1 MPQLPPLPE
10 LIALALTERIPLQ
23 SLSAMDRRQEYWQT
37 QAMKSWLQAQSASGT
52 ARDRVRFQAQQAPH
66 SGAWLSVLPSAARR
80 TRVPSEHWRLLLRWT
95 LGMPIVRE
103 DTVGAPCAR
112 CEQPVDVWG
121 DHSVSCIKNDIQRR
135 HMTLQAALAKL
146 IQDAG
151 MTCALERGTGDG
163 TRPADIFIPRWDADG
178 PAAIDITVRCP
189 SAPANPV
196 RDPTALE
203 KWKVQ
208 QEREKLSLYE
218 GTCLRAGWAFI
229 PFLVDTHGGMGGEA
243 RRFLGQLL
251 PKLLGSHFG
260 KQRRALEAEFW
271 QQITFPTMSI
281 VCRQLYTLKLSVPA
295 APVATG
301 PTTHQPYT
309 PTK

>member
-1 MPQLPPLPE
+1 MTDTQWLQATLPIRCGGLGISDPTRVHALARFACIVDFAQRAHIVLGLPVGSCEVPPDCHQVVQALVPQLPPLPE

-135 HMTLQAALAKL
+135 HMTLQAALAEL

-151 MTCALERGTGDG
+151 MTCALSVVQVTVLARLTSSSLGGTL
-163 TRPADIFIPRWDADG
+163 
-178 PAAIDITVRCP
+178 
-189 SAPANPV
+189 
-196 RDPTALE
+196 TA
-203 KWKVQ
+203 
-208 QEREKLSLYE
+208 R
-218 GTCLRAGWAFI
+218 
-229 PFLVDTHGGMGGEA
+229 
-243 RRFLGQLL
+243 L
-251 PKLLGSHFG
+251 P
-260 KQRRALEAEFW
+260 
-271 QQITFPTMSI
+271 
-281 VCRQLYTLKLSVPA
+281 
-295 APVATG
+295 
-301 PTTHQPYT
+301 
-309 PTK
+309 